1 MAKYWK
7 ESDIILAVNIF
18 CIYLYLKVSKVV
30 QIYKVPCTILKAWY
44 LRILSQQDS
53 LANSWKLTLLEE
65 EVIVQYILDLDLC
78 LFLLQ
83 ISNIEDIAN
92 CLLQAWNQEYI
103 SKNWTSNFV
112 QQQPQ
117 LQLYFN
123 QRIDYQQALY
133 KDPDI
138 YNI

>member
-1 MAKYWK
+1 M
-7 ESDIILAVNIF
+7 
-18 CIYLYLKVSKVV
+18 
-30 QIYKVPCTILKAWY
+30 
-44 LRILSQQDS
+44 
-53 LANSWKLTLLEE
+53 LEE

-92 CLLQAWNQEYI
+92 CLLQAWNQEHI

-117 LQLYFN
+117 LQLCFN
-123 QRIDYQQALY
+123 QKIDYQQALY